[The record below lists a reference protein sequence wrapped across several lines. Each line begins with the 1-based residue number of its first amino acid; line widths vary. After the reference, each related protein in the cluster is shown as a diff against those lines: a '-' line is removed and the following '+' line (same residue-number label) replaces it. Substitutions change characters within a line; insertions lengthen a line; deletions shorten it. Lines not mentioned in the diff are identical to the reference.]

1 MLEVDR
7 QYGRFTPWNE
17 ICPKKYF
24 SSDIPIVP
32 LWQNSY
38 NLSCAIPLGLIL
50 FHLDLTPLSICFIKK
65 KCEGRGNNPF
75 CALSAQCPNE
85 TNVDLI
91 LFR

>member
-32 LWQNSY
+32 SWRDSY
-38 NLSCAIPLGLIL
+38 KSSYAIPLEICNSNIRFLRL
-50 FHLDLTPLSICFIKK
+50 F
-65 KCEGRGNNPF
+65 
-75 CALSAQCPNE
+75 
-85 TNVDLI
+85 
-91 LFR
+91 